1 MDMAGAE
8 KLQDALQEIELLRLE
23 FNGEEAESL
32 ERLRSFLYS
41 ALGWAELLADLHNL
55 RPPHRLPSQGSC
67 PKGKDQEWR

>member
-1 MDMAGAE
+1 MDMVGAE
-8 KLQDALQEIELLRLE
+8 KLKDALHEIELLRSE

-55 RPPHRLPSQGSC
+55 RPLHRAPSLGSC
-67 PKGKDQEWR
+67 LKGKDEEWR